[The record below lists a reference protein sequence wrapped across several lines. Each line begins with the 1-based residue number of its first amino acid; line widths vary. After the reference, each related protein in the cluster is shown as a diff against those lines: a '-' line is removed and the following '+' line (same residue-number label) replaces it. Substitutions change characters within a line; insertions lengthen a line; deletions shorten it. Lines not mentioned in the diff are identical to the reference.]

1 MSTPIRRL
9 AAIAAV
15 LAVTT
20 VTAIPS
26 VGAQGSA
33 PTTSAVDAGRR
44 FQAGPLYAGPRVWL
58 GNLNGAVAIGGQI
71 EKGLTE
77 PGKYGAGI
85 VSGGIGADYYTW
97 SFDYGRTLGSYKYS
111 VLPLQAFS
119 NYHFVVASNK
129 RIDPYLGL
137 ALVYSIVNASWDG
150 PGTGSAGAEANSL
163 AFAGQGGARYFVSD
177 KFAVQGQVGFGYG
190 TLGLGATWRF

>member
-9 AAIAAV
+9 AAVAA
-15 LAVTT
+15 LAAT
-20 VTAIPS
+20 VVSS
-26 VGAQGSA
+26 VEAQGSA
-33 PTTSAVDAGRR
+33 PAAGAVDAGRQ
-44 FQAGPLYAGPRVWL
+44 FQSGPLYAGPRVWL

-85 VSGGIGADYYTW
+85 ISGGLGADYYTW

-119 NYHFVVASNK
+119 NYHFVIASNK
-129 RIDPYLGL
+129 KIDPYLGV
-137 ALVYSIVNASWDG
+137 ALVYSIVNASWNG
-150 PGTGSAGAEANSL
+150 PGTGSAGAEASSL

-177 KFAVQGQVGFGYG
+177 KLAVQGQVGFGYG